1 MLEVFDTRGRS
12 VHRQEVKLSSL
23 GTFSA
28 ELALPPT
35 SPLGDYRIAVR
46 DDQGH
51 SYQGTLRVEQVR
63 PELVRLAVDAPRK
76 VYYRGETIEGVIRA
90 SYYYGVPLADREIR
104 YQLAGGS
111 LQTGRTDRQ
120 GELHFT
126 LPTREFDET
135 QTLPLAVMLP
145 EQNVQ
150 TSVNFFLATQGFS
163 LDVSTPRPVFIAGEP
178 LEVTVRARDAQRQP
192 LAQKLALRVMSVI
205 TVEGRVGERLE
216 EEHPLQTAADGTAR
230 LTLKLAK
237 GGQYALRAEGIDRFK
252 NPVSGETM
260 VQISDEDDQNRL
272 RILAER
278 HEFQVGD
285 TAEIPVHWRQPP
297 ALALVTYE
305 GSRVLD
311 YRLVELKT
319 GTNRL
324 AIPITAR
331 LAPNFQLSVAVMSDA
346 AAKRRFHEATSRLT
360 VQRALKVALAWPV
373 SPGGHAGVVRS
384 GEPLEVTVTTNNP
397 QGKPVPAEVSLA
409 MVEQSLV
416 DRFAWPAAPIQVF
429 SAGNRGSGWSAP
441 RRASPSRT
449 IPPRSRSRRGFW
461 PSRTA
466 RRLPAMRRRASP
478 ARRAPNG
485 PHAFRRDRRQRNAD
499 EPQRERGLAGRL
511 RQTDRS
517 DHLDGSALHLARRGP
532 SGFDRPLQD
541 QPQHRCQP
549 DPGRRPVRRSGLAQQ
564 CQRRS
569 WTSQPWHPRRRH
581 GRHGCY
587 GQRGKRRRRS

>member
-178 LEVTVRARDAQRQP
+178 LEVTVRA
-192 LAQKLALRVMSVI
+192 
-205 TVEGRVGERLE
+205 
-216 EEHPLQTAADGTAR
+216 
-230 LTLKLAK
+230 
-237 GGQYALRAEGIDRFK
+237 
-252 NPVSGETM
+252 
-260 VQISDEDDQNRL
+260 
-272 RILAER
+272 
-278 HEFQVGD
+278 
-285 TAEIPVHWRQPP
+285 
-297 ALALVTYE
+297 
-305 GSRVLD
+305 
-311 YRLVELKT
+311 
-319 GTNRL
+319 
-324 AIPITAR
+324 
-331 LAPNFQLSVAVMSDA
+331 
-346 AAKRRFHEATSRLT
+346 ATPS
-360 VQRALKVALAWPV
+360 
-373 SPGGHAGVVRS
+373 
-384 GEPLEVTVTTNNP
+384 
-397 QGKPVPAEVSLA
+397 
-409 MVEQSLV
+409 
-416 DRFAWPAAPIQVF
+416 
-429 SAGNRGSGWSAP
+429 
-441 RRASPSRT
+441 ASPW
-449 IPPRSRSRRGFW
+449 PRSSRCG
-461 PSRTA
+461 
-466 RRLPAMRRRASP
+466 
-478 ARRAPNG
+478 
-485 PHAFRRDRRQRNAD
+485 
-499 EPQRERGLAGRL
+499 
-511 RQTDRS
+511 
-517 DHLDGSALHLARRGP
+517 
-532 SGFDRPLQD
+532 
-541 QPQHRCQP
+541 
-549 DPGRRPVRRSGLAQQ
+549 
-564 CQRRS
+564 
-569 WTSQPWHPRRRH
+569 
-581 GRHGCY
+581 
-587 GQRGKRRRRS
+587 